1 MYQKRYWALLALL
14 ACLGLFALV
23 LANPAQAA
31 DFRGGDNAVVEAD
44 EVIDDDLFMAGNLV
58 EMNGTV
64 TGDLWATGSEVIVNG
79 QVEGSVFIA
88 GQTLAINGPVGGSIY
103 SAGYALTVGSETA
116 IDRNVYYSGFSLSTE
131 PGSTVGR
138 SLYSSDYQTVID
150 GSVADDVVVN
160 AGALE
165 VNGSV
170 GGDVRGEVASAEGSA
185 PPQSMFFF
193 PGAVPIIDPGLR
205 VASGA
210 EVGGQVDVVETTVDV
225 DVSPPDARS
234 LLIGGLRRTITDR
247 IGEFIAL
254 LIVGGLLLRLWPAA
268 VELSQK
274 SASEKPLASAGSGC
288 LLLIIFAVGVPLA
301 CAVTGG
307 LAALGG
313 LITFGQLSGAILG
326 LSWSAIGFIVAAFSF
341 VASLVAKVIVSFWA
355 GRWILDR
362 LAPERQPGYWT
373 DFASLALGAFIYE
386 ILRAIPVVGWI
397 IAAIVTLVGLG
408 AAYFMLR
415 DTFRPPPPS
424 ETPKVPEPEPA

>member
-1 MYQKRYWALLALL
+1 MYKKRYWALLALL

-23 LANPAQAA
+23 LANPVQAA

-64 TGDLWATGSEVIVNG
+64 TGDLWATGSEVTVNG

-88 GQTLAINGPVGGSIY
+88 GQTLAVNGPVGGSVY
-103 SAGYALTVGSETA
+103 SAGYALNLGPEGA
-116 IDRNVYYSGFSLSTE
+116 IGRNVYYTGFSLSTE
-131 PGSTVGR
+131 QGSSVGR
-138 SLYSSDYQTVID
+138 SIYSNDYQTVID

-165 VNGSV
+165 INGSV

-185 PPQSMFFF
+185 PPQSMFVF
-193 PGAVPIIDPGLR
+193 PGAVPIVDPGLR

-210 EVGGQVDVVETTVDV
+210 EVGGEVNVRETTVEA

-234 LLIGGLRRTITDR
+234 LLIGGLERTITNR
-247 IGEFIAL
+247 LGEFIAL
-254 LIVGGLLLRLWPAA
+254 LIVGGLLLWLWPAA
-268 VELSQK
+268 VELSQR
-274 SASEKPLASAGSGC
+274 SAGEKPLASAGSGC
-288 LLLIIFAVGVPLA
+288 LLLIVFAVGVPLA

-326 LSWSAIGFIVAAFSF
+326 LSWTAIGFTVAAFWF
-341 VASLVAKVIVSFWA
+341 VVSLVAKVIVSFWA

-362 LAPERQPGYWT
+362 LAPERKPGYWT
-373 DFASLALGAFIYE
+373 DLASLALGAFIYE
-386 ILRAIPVVGWI
+386 ILRAIPIVGLI
-397 IAAIVTLVGLG
+397 IAVIVTLVGLG
-408 AAYFMLR
+408 AAYFVLR
-415 DTFRPPPPS
+415 DTFRPSPPP
-424 ETPKVPEPEPA
+424 EAPKVPEPESA